1 MRPSPMEVL
10 AVEVTHV
17 QVTLANERP
26 SNLLA
31 FCSVTLDN
39 QLVLHDLRVIRTP
52 QRTIVAMP
60 SRKIKTRCPFCR
72 ERNAIRA
79 RFCNE
84 CGRLLPVTRGFRDS
98 SGRTRMEV
106 DVAHPI
112 TSAMRVQIERAVL
125 DAYLREQDNSSR
137 PY

>member
-1 MRPSPMEVL
+1 MKPSPMEVL
-10 AVEVTHV
+10 AVEITHV
-17 QVTLANERP
+17 KVTLAKDRT

-39 QLVLHDLRVIRTP
+39 QLVVHDLRVIRTSSKM
-52 QRTIVAMP
+52 IVAMP
-60 SRKIKTRCPFCR
+60 SRKIKMRCPFCP
-72 ERNAIRA
+72 ERNGIRA

-84 CGRLLPVTRGFRDS
+84 CGGRLPVTRGFRDS
-98 SGRTRMEV
+98 SGRTRVDV

-112 TSAMRVQIERAVL
+112 TSAMRVEIERAVL
-125 DAYLREQDNSSR
+125 DAYVREQDNSSR